1 MNKHVLDISQTIDLE
16 FGEKLENI
24 SITYHTSGKLYDKK
38 DNVIWVFHA
47 LTADSNCENWW
58 NGLVGDNRLFNSKE
72 HFIVCANILG
82 SCYGT
87 TGPTSLDFP
96 SISIR
101 DMVTCHKLLADHL
114 GINKIKVGLGGSM
127 GGYQAL
133 EWAYQSP
140 DLFDNLVLI
149 ATSARESEWGIA
161 IHEAHRQA
169 LKADVTFGK
178 GGQDSGRNGLKAARS
193 FGMIQYR
200 SYESYKE
207 LQAEEDINKKVDYK
221 AASYIEYQGEKF
233 INRFSPYSYYTLLNA
248 MDTHNLARNRHS
260 NLNEALAQITGNVL
274 VIGISSDYLCPTN
287 EQKTIAEHVRNGIYK
302 EISSIYGHDGF
313 LVEFESI
320 TRVIKEEI
328 KLN

>member
-1 MNKHVLDISQTIDLE
+1 MNKHVLEISQTIDLE

-24 SITYHTSGKLYDKK
+24 SITYHSSGKLSDKK

-58 NGLVGDNRLFNSKE
+58 KGLIGENCLFNPEE

-101 DMVTCHKLLADHL
+101 DMVNCHKLLAEHL
-114 GINKIKVGLGGSM
+114 GIKNIKVGLGGSM

-140 DLFDNLVLI
+140 TLFENLVLI
-149 ATSARESEWGIA
+149 ATSAKESEWGIA

-169 LKADVTFGK
+169 LKADRTFGENT
-178 GGQDSGRNGLKAARS
+178 DNSGRQGLKAARS

-200 SYESYKE
+200 SYESYKI
-207 LQAEEDINKKVDYK
+207 LQAEDDINRNNDYK
-221 AASYIEYQGEKF
+221 AASYIDYQSEKF
-233 INRFSPYSYYTLLNA
+233 INRFSPYSYYTLLSA
-248 MDTHNLARNRHS
+248 MDTHNLARNRTPDLES
-260 NLNEALAQITGNVL
+260 SLDQITGNVL
-274 VIGISSDYLCPTN
+274 VIGINSDYLCPTN
-287 EQKTIAEHVRNGIYK
+287 EQKLIVEHVRNGVYK

-313 LVEFESI
+313 LVESEKIS
-320 TRVIKEEI
+320 RVIKDEI